1 MTDNQGLLPNNVGV
15 TSDLLYNLKPSSG
28 RGRAYRASILPT
40 NASTFTC
47 GSTTILYAPCGR
59 RGTFLDPQQ
68 SYLKYTVLNND
79 TANTLNFDNGAWS
92 VINRIDIFHGSNLLE
107 SIQQA
112 NVLYSFLYD
121 FETNASQRVGLSCL
135 SGLNTSTPRQGLPFA
150 IASSSTAPNGVTVA
164 IPMLSGVIG
173 MGLDKMLPVC
183 ALADDIRIEIT
194 WEAQVQGMV
203 YSAAGTAWSITGV
216 ELELTYVEL
225 QDESLAIVNSASP
238 LNETIFL
245 HGNSW
250 RHYVSTLPSGTSGVF
265 STLVP
270 SRQASLKSL
279 VCCPRR
285 ATEIALATAY
295 SISSRI
301 NPNFANYWWRVG
313 ANLVPQKYVQLINSN
328 GTIKGFAEGY
338 MEIQKLFHS
347 MNHPEFSGAFGFAGY
362 NVADNSTADTSV
374 AGSGVVVPNT
384 TSSSYIN
391 SFAIGQNLE
400 TYSQKNDVIING
412 MNTLSSQVFFEANI
426 NTATATAY
434 TLDFYANFDQILVKD
449 ETGILSVRF

>member
-1 MTDNQGLLPNNVGV
+1 MTDSQGLLPNNVGV
-15 TSDLLYNLKPSSG
+15 TSDLLFNLKPSSG

-47 GSTTILYAPCGR
+47 GSTTILYVPCGR

-79 TANTLNFDNGAWS
+79 ATNALLFDNLASS

-121 FETNASQRVGLSCL
+121 FETNASQRVGLSCV
-135 SGLNTSTPRQGLPFA
+135 SGLSQTTDRQGLNFPV
-150 IASSSTAPNGVTVA
+150 STGITVA
-164 IPMLSGVIG
+164 IPLLSGVIG
-173 MGLDKMLPVC
+173 MGLDKYLPVC

-203 YSAAGTAWSITGV
+203 AAAAGGTAWSVNGV

-238 LNETIFL
+238 LNGTLFL

-250 RHYVSTLPSGTSGVF
+250 RHYVSTLPTGTSGVY

-279 VCCPRR
+279 VCLPRR
-285 ATEIALATAY
+285 ATEIASATSY

-313 ANLVPQKYVQLINSN
+313 ANLVPQKYVQLVNTN

-338 MEIQKLFHS
+338 MEIQKSFHS
-347 MNHPEFSGAFGFAGY
+347 MNHPEYAGSFPYAYY
-362 NVADNSTADTSV
+362 NAIDNSGCDTTVGGGGFTTA
-374 AGSGVVVPNT
+374 PT
-384 TSSSYIN
+384 TSNSYKN
-391 SFAIGQNLE
+391 AFAIAQNLE
-400 TYSQKNDVIING
+400 TYSQKSDVIVNG
-412 MNTLSSQVFFEANI
+412 LNTLSSQVFFEANI
-426 NTATATAY
+426 NVATLATY